1 MEFDKQKFE
10 EQKTKTENFYKTINK
25 INCPYFDR
33 EVIFNSDGFHH
44 LRYSARSERDKKEQ
58 TLKFN
63 LLPLAV
69 KIIKRSGTL
78 QEYRPGLIIVG
89 KKSQRDGLA
98 PAKKV
103 EYWGFVA
110 ICGKNKVKIRVV
122 LRKIGDGNIIFWSV
136 MPFGNIS
143 DQRLYTFGI
152 EGE

>member
-58 TLKFN
+58 ILKFN
-63 LLPLAV
+63 LFPLAV

-78 QEYRPGLIIVG
+78 QEYRSGLITVG

-110 ICGKNKVKIRVV
+110 ICGKIKVKIRVI

-143 DQRLYTFGI
+143 DQKLYTFGI